1 MPFCFCKKKKVSP
14 KRNLFNSVVER
25 IAFRRDSAKKDC
37 VVYKRFC
44 RFPALLTF
52 IANRFRQSVSRAFN
66 VCSESF
72 PVGFPH
78 F

>member
-1 MPFCFCKKKKVSP
+1 MKLVEMPFCFCKKKKVSP

-44 RFPALLTF
+44 RFPVL
-52 IANRFRQSVSRAFN
+52 FN
-66 VCSESF
+66 VFGKSF
-72 PVGFPH
+72 PSVGFPR